1 MHERKYMNNR
11 SVYWGIFLVALTTLA
26 WEILLTRIFSATMYY
41 HFVFMSISL
50 AMLGF
55 GCSGVIVFLF
65 PRFFNDERCR
75 DQLTLFSALFSVSIV
90 IAIVFYLRI
99 DSVLDPSLGTFFEL
113 FKILFLIFLP
123 YFFSGLTITLALKHY
138 SKNITVLYCYD
149 LVGAGLGCIFIIG
162 MLFVYDGIS
171 LVLLISCLAALS
183 SVIFAQSSSTQL
195 LKKISFTLGLLSF
208 CAFLCNVYVY
218 RFLNIEYVSGKP
230 QSGII
235 YEKWNPI
242 NRVTVTPKTLFGND
256 VRIVQY
262 DSIATAVMHS
272 FEGDPKEVDYLK
284 SFIQSF
290 LYQIRKNAEVLIIGV
305 GGGQDV
311 LNAFVN
317 GSKNI
322 TGIEIN
328 PTIAQLNKETY
339 RDFNGNLFNQPGV
352 ELIVDEGR
360 NFTRH
365 TEERYDIIH
374 LPNVDS
380 GVASSSGAFTFV
392 ENSLYTVEAFK
403 DYYQRLKDDGILWVA
418 RWRASQKEYF
428 LENFRILTGVVRALE
443 ELKVEHPEKHIVM
456 LEEEDKPVWRQ
467 AIFLVKKTPFYPEE
481 IRQIDALREKMGLLW
496 LHHPEKRMDNT
507 LDDYL
512 FSSEKE
518 RLVARYP
525 FRIDPPTDNCPFFFN
540 FLKPIHYVWKFPEVA
555 THFTYPVFMF
565 KSLFAI
571 VFVMVIVTI
580 FLPLLVFRRSSLHT
594 NQSSSTGGYLLYF
607 ACLGLGFML
616 VEIPLIQKFILF
628 LGQPLYAIA
637 VILSTLLIFSG
648 MGSIMAGGFSQ
659 RELLSRLLLVIAV
672 LCVLIVGSIYTL
684 PLVFDSFL
692 GMSVM
697 VRLIISVL
705 LIMPLGILMGMI
717 LPLGIRLLE
726 QDGKEM
732 IPWVWGINGACS
744 VMGSIIAWGLS
755 LNFGYNLTLWTAAA
769 AYGCAFTAMA
779 FKQYNSTRSFS
790 EPSLIR

>member
-1 MHERKYMNNR
+1 MNKK
-11 SVYWGIFLVALTTLA
+11 SVYWGIFLIALTTLA

-65 PRFFNDERCR
+65 PRFFSEEKSSN
-75 DQLTLFSALFSVSIV
+75 QLTLCSALFSVTIV
-90 IAIVFYLRI
+90 LSVVMYLRM
-99 DSVLDPSLGTFFEL
+99 DSVLNPSLATFFAL

-138 SKNITVLYCYD
+138 SKNVSVLYCYD

-162 MLFVYDGIS
+162 MLFIYDGIS
-171 LVLLISCLAALS
+171 LVLLISGLAALS
-183 SVIFAQSSSTQL
+183 SVIFSQASSAQL
-195 LKKISFTLGLLSF
+195 LKKISFTLTLLALG
-208 CAFLCNVYVY
+208 AFICNAYMY
-218 RFLNIEYVSGKP
+218 QFLKIEYVSGKP
-230 QSGII
+230 QNGII

-242 NRVTVTPKTLFGND
+242 NRVTVTPKTLFNND

-272 FEGDPKEVDYLK
+272 YEGDPKEVDYLK
-284 SFIQSF
+284 NFIQSF
-290 LYQIRKNAEVLIIGV
+290 LYQIRKNAEVLIIGI

-311 LNAFVN
+311 LNAYVN
-317 GSKNI
+317 GSKSI
-322 TGIEIN
+322 TAIEIN

-365 TEERYDIIH
+365 TKERYDIIH

-428 LENFRILTGVVRALE
+428 LENFRILTGVLKALE
-443 ELKVEHPEKHIVM
+443 ELNVEHPEKHIVM
-456 LEEEDKPVWRQ
+456 LEEEDKPAWRQ
-467 AIFLVKKTPFYPEE
+467 AIFLVKKTPFSPEE
-481 IRQIDALREKMGLLW
+481 VREIDTLREKMELLW
-496 LHHPEKRMDNT
+496 LHHPEKRMDNA

-512 FSSEKE
+512 FSSERE

-540 FLKPIHYVWKFPEVA
+540 FLKPVHYIWRLPEIA

-565 KSLFAI
+565 KSLFVI
-571 VFVMVIVTI
+571 VLVMVIVAI
-580 FLPLLVFRRSSLHT
+580 FLPLLVFKRYSLHT
-594 NQSSSTGGYLLYF
+594 NHTSSTGGYLVYF

-648 MGSIMAGGFSQ
+648 IGSMLAGGFTQ
-659 RELLSRLLLVIAV
+659 RVLLPRLLTIIVV
-672 LCVLIVGSIYTL
+672 LCGLLVCSIYGL
-684 PLVFDSFL
+684 PIAFDTFL
-692 GMSVM
+692 GRSGLA
-697 VRLIISVL
+697 RLIISVL
-705 LIMPLGILMGMI
+705 LIMPLGILMGMTF
-717 LPLGIRLLE
+717 PLGIRLLE
-726 QDGKEM
+726 QDGKAM

-755 LNFGYNLTLWTAAA
+755 LNFGYNLTLWTATA
-769 AYGCAFTAMA
+769 AYGFACCAMA
-779 FKQYNSTRSFS
+779 FKHYTANRNLS
-790 EPSLIR
+790 ESSLTN